1 MVYAGYVKVGPGKA
15 QTGRVKLQ
23 IRHAGTGE
31 AKFSLGEGKIST
43 GSGFTGSLTE
53 GYFLGISATEKSVPP
68 HAKNYDNFSRVT
80 VIANQLLIRSSL
92 YLAP

>member
-43 GSGFTGSLTE
+43 GSGFTGSVTKGCFASANRHSSVSMAFE
-53 GYFLGISATEKSVPP
+53 SSIFIDCSRIS
-68 HAKNYDNFSRVT
+68 
-80 VIANQLLIRSSL
+80 
-92 YLAP
+92 